1 MRKLTIGIVGTSNYM
16 LTDDSFKDHYRFGNN
31 YIKKILE
38 NGALPYLIPICDDQV
53 IWEVLDNV
61 DGVIFPGGDRVSNYS
76 LDIMDY
82 CYKKKIPV
90 LGICLGMQT
99 MAMYSVNMES
109 KKKIIKK
116 VDGHWPF
123 NITRDNSLDV
133 THKVLVLEG
142 TKLYEIFKSKELM
155 VNSLHNNTIS
165 EVGSKFKVSI
175 KSLDGEIEG
184 IEYKGDDRFMI
195 GVQFHPEIL
204 PQFNNIFAYFIKECE
219 KRK

>member
-1 MRKLTIGIVGTSNYM
+1 MKKPVIGIVGTSNYL

-38 NGALPYLIPICDDQV
+38 NGAIPYLIPICDDK
-53 IWEVLDNV
+53 IIEEVLGNV
-61 DGVIFPGGDRVSNYS
+61 DGIIFPGGDRVTNYS

-82 CYKKKIPV
+82 CYKNKIPV

-99 MAMYSVNMES
+99 MAMYSVNMEN
-109 KKKIIKK
+109 KKNIIKK

-123 NITRDNSLDV
+123 NITRENSLDV
-133 THKVLVLEG
+133 THKDIVEEESKLFEILK
-142 TKLYEIFKSKELM
+142 TKEIM
-155 VNSLHNNTIS
+155 VNSLHNNAIS

-184 IEYKGDDRFMI
+184 IEYVDDDRFMI

-204 PQFNNIFAYFIKECE
+204 PQFNNIFAYFIEECK